1 MLKVYPF
8 GSGSEYTA
16 SYAVTSSY
24 APIADRLEYVY
35 TASVAGTVQNPTSGS
50 AASKNIC
57 LITYSQYLDLIA
69 NPGTKKEQCTFS

>member
-24 APIADRLEYVY
+24 AVSASRLDYVY
-35 TASVAGTVQNPTSGS
+35 TSSFAATVLNPTSGS

-57 LITYSQYLDLIA
+57 LITYADYLELIN
-69 NPGTKKEQCTFS
+69 NPGTKKEQCIF